1 MQELIV
7 GQFQKV
13 ASGLYL
19 EGLAVDFVRGAVW
32 YSDVIGG
39 GVHGVMSDGNPV
51 SFNPDRK
58 WTGGL
63 LMNADG
69 SILSSGPGGIMWNNP
84 ETGESGWLLH
94 EIDGKVINGINEMMP
109 DGTGGIY
116 FGTVDIERV
125 ERAEPTRATAI
136 HRLTVEGEVI
146 KVSRDLNF
154 TNGLMLSGDRKRLY
168 CNDTF
173 VGTWVFDVQP
183 DLTLSN
189 KRMLLDKAD
198 ADGMVLD
205 ADGNVWITGFR
216 SGSLIRLRPDG
227 TRLPPLPT
235 PAGAITQIRFG
246 GSDLR
251 DYYIN
256 TVPAAGG
263 DSLKDGVPLR
273 ARESHMYRGR
283 SETAGMPIPAA
294 QFIIH

>member
-69 SILSSGPGGIMWNNP
+69 SVLSSGPGGIMWNNP
-84 ETGESGWLLH
+84 ESGRVRVVAARNRRS
-94 EIDGKVINGINEMMP
+94 KVINGINEMMP

-136 HRLTVEGEVI
+136 HRLDQS
-146 KVSRDLNF
+146 KVR
-154 TNGLMLSGDRKRLY
+154 
-168 CNDTF
+168 
-173 VGTWVFDVQP
+173 
-183 DLTLSN
+183 
-189 KRMLLDKAD
+189 
-198 ADGMVLD
+198 
-205 ADGNVWITGFR
+205 
-216 SGSLIRLRPDG
+216 
-227 TRLPPLPT
+227 
-235 PAGAITQIRFG
+235 
-246 GSDLR
+246 
-251 DYYIN
+251 
-256 TVPAAGG
+256 
-263 DSLKDGVPLR
+263 
-273 ARESHMYRGR
+273 
-283 SETAGMPIPAA
+283 
-294 QFIIH
+294 